1 LQQTKA
7 KEIFSFIIENAKET
21 SFHFEAA
28 ADLFDDEMFDILSRA
43 PKGLIQFEIGIQS
56 TNEAA
61 LEAIRR
67 KTDLKKV
74 FENIKKLKELGNV
87 HIHVDLIAGLPFED
101 YNSFLNSFNETYK
114 LYPHQLQ
121 LDF

>member
-1 LQQTKA
+1 
-7 KEIFSFIIENAKET
+7 
-21 SFHFEAA
+21 
-28 ADLFDDEMFDILSRA
+28 
-43 PKGLIQFEIGIQS
+43 
-56 TNEAA
+56 
-61 LEAIRR
+61 
-67 KTDLKKV
+67 V

-121 LDF
+121 LGF

>member
-1 LQQTKA
+1 
-7 KEIFSFIIENAKET
+7 
-21 SFHFEAA
+21 
-28 ADLFDDEMFDILSRA
+28 
-43 PKGLIQFEIGIQS
+43 LIQFEIGIQS

>member
-1 LQQTKA
+1 
-7 KEIFSFIIENAKET
+7 
-21 SFHFEAA
+21 
-28 ADLFDDEMFDILSRA
+28 
-43 PKGLIQFEIGIQS
+43 
-56 TNEAA
+56 
-61 LEAIRR
+61 
-67 KTDLKKV
+67 V

>member
-1 LQQTKA
+1 
-7 KEIFSFIIENAKET
+7 
-21 SFHFEAA
+21 
-28 ADLFDDEMFDILSRA
+28 
-43 PKGLIQFEIGIQS
+43 
-56 TNEAA
+56 
-61 LEAIRR
+61 
-67 KTDLKKV
+67 V

-121 LDF
+121 LGFLKLLKGSGIRREYQKYGYKFRQYPPYEVLSNAYLSFGDIIKLKKIEELLERYYNSEGSKER